1 MTISLNIKQLNRLP
15 SLVNFILI
23 LFVALNNIELTAG
36 HGLYPEEKILGNRF
50 VVNIKVGIDDVII
63 NSINDTID
71 YSVLLSIVQDFF
83 KTPTPLLETLVYE
96 IEKQILIEC
105 KGLKYL
111 YLSIQKKNPPLQA
124 VVKSSEVILEKRY

>member
-1 MTISLNIKQLNRLP
+1 
-15 SLVNFILI
+15 
-23 LFVALNNIELTAG
+23 
-36 HGLYPEEKILGNRF
+36 LGNRF

-111 YLSIQKKNPPLQA
+111 YLSIQKLHPPLQA
-124 VVKSSEVILEKRY
+124 VVKSSEVILEKKY